1 MPDITKKEEK
11 RLYDI
16 QYRILNKDKRSMLNK
31 INYESVRKKKFI
43 ENPAH
48 YLWYVARTRA
58 RKYNTEFDIEE
69 SDIIIPTYC
78 PILNCKLE
86 KGDGYLFNAMS
97 LDRVDNNK
105 GYVKGNVRVISRK
118 ANLLKSSLT
127 LDVLENIIKYIKN
140 EI

>member
-11 RLYDI
+11 RLYDTE
-16 QYRILNKDKRSMLNK
+16 YRKNNKNK
-31 INYESVRKKKFI
+31 ISDKNKVWYESVRKKSFNK
-43 ENPAH
+43 NPEH

-58 RKYNTEFDIEE
+58 RQRKQDFDIEV
-69 SDIIIPTYC
+69 SDVIIPKYC
-78 PILNCKLE
+78 PILKCELLKSS
-86 KGDGYLFNAMS
+86 GYNPNSIS

-118 ANLLKSSLT
+118 ANLLKSALT
-127 LDVLENIIKYIKN
+127 LDILENIIKYIKN